1 MEKPPST
8 PKKSTSAVPNHTPGG
23 TRLPMGPP
31 PEDLEVFVTPPPLPP
46 TPPFPEVENVH
57 AGDGWGVMWKPVPKK
72 ESIGPAWRHGY
83 WDVPPQRWAEDE
95 PDPKAVQRRFQ
106 AAHR

>member
-1 MEKPPST
+1 
-8 PKKSTSAVPNHTPGG
+8 
-23 TRLPMGPP
+23 MGPP

-57 AGDGWGVMWKPVPKK
+57 AGDDWGVMWKPVPKK
-72 ESIGPAWRHGY
+72 ESIGPAWRRGY

-106 AAHR
+106 AAQR